1 VCTSVSAI
9 SYLEKITRKISG
21 KINKLITTKKSRRS
35 ACMGK
40 SELQAKSWPENL
52 KGRGHVEEVGI
63 DRRII

>member
-21 KINKLITTKKSRRS
+21 KINKLITTTKSRL

-40 SELQAKSWPENL
+40 SELQAKSLPEKL
-52 KGRGHVEEVGI
+52 KGRGHVEEMGI